1 MRNYIIDVRKKYD
14 QIIDGVNV
22 DEIINIGWVKDQQAA
37 ASLTISNFAAWIE
50 THKDEITALQIFY
63 GQPYRRRE
71 LTFKMIKDLFD
82 KIKTEQPLLAP
93 MHVWNSLCYDK
104 LSTSSVEKLSTSY
117 LTKERT
123 NCIGKPGT

>member
-1 MRNYIIDVRKKYD
+1 MAVFNNPDLRNYIIDVRKKYD
-14 QIIDGVNV
+14 QIIDGINV

-37 ASLTISNFAAWIE
+37 ASLTISNFTAWIE
-50 THKDEITALQIFY
+50 TNKDEITALQIFY

-93 MHVWNSLCYDK
+93 VHVWKSL
-104 LSTSSVEKLSTSY
+104 
-117 LTKERT
+117 
-123 NCIGKPGT
+123 